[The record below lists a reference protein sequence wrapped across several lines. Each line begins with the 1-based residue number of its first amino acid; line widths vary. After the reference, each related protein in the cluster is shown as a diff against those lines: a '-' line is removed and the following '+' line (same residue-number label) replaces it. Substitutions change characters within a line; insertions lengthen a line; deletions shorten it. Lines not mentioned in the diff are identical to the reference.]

1 MRRYRRI
8 NIWEVVMSGWSVAQR
23 LRALT
28 LPVLLVFSAAHAH
41 AAAVSVASFSF
52 APGSGYGVDA
62 SEGSGSLLGV
72 SFSSSL
78 FSAQDF
84 VLTVVGDSMTFDV
97 GTVQFLEPNSNG
109 GINANEVDNLG
120 VAASLSFNG
129 PFAGLVGVQATGA
142 AIAGAVSDA
151 AADLTI
157 DWAPVQLAFGAGG
170 LLELSLNDLAFT
182 GLATL
187 TQTATITLLRAPD
200 ATDAPVVAAAP
211 EPGSLALLGVALVG
225 LASAQRRRR

>member
-23 LRALT
+23 LRAVT

-142 AIAGAVSDA
+142 AIAGAGSAGIRCRGPARAVPERSGIHWPDHLDANGNDYA
-151 AADLTI
+151 AAR
-157 DWAPVQLAFGAGG
+157 AGCNRCARGSGCAGAG
-170 LLELSLNDLAFT
+170 LA
-182 GLATL
+182 GA
-187 TQTATITLLRAPD
+187 ARRRAGGAGVRP
-200 ATDAPVVAAAP
+200 AAP
-211 EPGSLALLGVALVG
+211 ALKVLCA
-225 LASAQRRRR
+225 